1 MQDEIQSQWYGT
13 HDGDPRAFALMQRH
27 YTFRAYADGRRANPH
42 NRNRHLFVGPGEK
55 MVLLTPS
62 GDALFIW
69 RKFKDDSGQQGVN
82 CAAFRNE
89 SELLSSD
96 LITEAMQLAWA
107 RWPSQRLYTY
117 IDPKRIRSTNPGY
130 CFLAAGWRKCGTTK
144 SGKLILEALP
154 E

>member
-1 MQDEIQSQWYGT
+1 
-13 HDGDPRAFALMQRH
+13 
-27 YTFRAYADGRRANPH
+27 
-42 NRNRHLFVGPGEK
+42 
-55 MVLLTPS
+55 MVLLTPG

-96 LITEAMQLAWA
+96 LITEAMGLAWV
-107 RWPSQRLYTY
+107 RWPGQRLYTY
-117 IDPKRIRSTNPGY
+117 IDPKRVRSTNPGY
-130 CFLAAGWRKCGTTK
+130 CFLAAGWHKWGTTK
-144 SGKLILEALP
+144 NGKLILEALP